1 MRGTYEESAT
11 VICAKWSTQRRWVE
25 NSPRSASWRTGPSNL
40 PGRVSVLVVVRRA
53 LLFLLASLWAI
64 PLLPV
69 PAARSQ
75 TTVSGRIEQD
85 TTWTQDSSPFVLLG
99 QVVVVADVT
108 LTIEPG
114 VQVRGTVGSSLVV
127 NGALNAVGTQEQR
140 IIFTSDSGQQ
150 DWSGIH
156 LTTSVESS
164 PRPSALRFVTI
175 ERATRGIKWG
185 LGRSPVEF
193 SDNQL
198 DGNGIALV
206 FDNPIAGTVVQRSV
220 FTNNRIAVTGKTR
233 ELVGIY
239 ENDFWNNEINLLPR
253 PESPYDCGQDDGV
266 WDIHRNDILRGPVNS
281 EYFSK
286 DIQTPSGSGVSE
298 YAVLATD
305 NWWGTT
311 DDLSIRARTRENF
324 ECCPLP
330 VEKMIQWNPF
340 SSAPHTAWAP
350 LGEVP
355 DPAPE
360 PEGHSDPGTITTI
373 ERPRHSRCIDREELR
388 LIRGDSA
395 GVFVDVGRV
404 RLALMRHTAWCR
416 WWHPEEGRFVQGDC
430 SQPNWFRPS
439 QKERAGGLLEW
450 SHDLPKTLR
459 AGRYVAMATGGA
471 EPIHAARNSN
481 SFRLVDLPA

>member
-1 MRGTYEESAT
+1 VALF
-11 VICAKWSTQRRWVE
+11 KQL
-25 NSPRSASWRTGPSNL
+25 PR
-40 PGRVSVLVVVRRA
+40 RVSVLVVVRRA

-64 PLLPV
+64 PFLPV
-69 PAARSQ
+69 LAARSQ

-85 TTWTQDSSPFVLLG
+85 TTWTQDSSPFVLIG

-114 VQVRGTVGSSLVV
+114 VQVRGTVGSSLVI

-140 IIFTSDSGQQ
+140 IILTSDSGQQ

-156 LTTSVESS
+156 LTTSFQPSQS
-164 PRPSALRFVTI
+164 PSALRFVTI

-185 LGRSPVEF
+185 LTHSGVQF

-198 DGNGIALV
+198 EGNGIALV

-220 FTNNRIAVTGKTR
+220 FTNNGIAVTGMTR
-233 ELVGIY
+233 GLVGIY
-239 ENDFWNNEINLLPR
+239 ESDFWNNEINLLPR

-281 EYFSK
+281 VYLSN
-286 DIQTPSGSGVSE
+286 DVQTPSGSGVSE
-298 YAVLATD
+298 YTVLAMD

-311 DDLSIRARTRENF
+311 DDFSIRARTRENF
-324 ECCPLP
+324 ECCPTP
-330 VEKMIQWNPF
+330 VEKRIEWNPF
-340 SSAPHTAWAP
+340 SSAPHTAWEP

-355 DPAPE
+355 YPAPE
-360 PEGHSDPGTITTI
+360 PESHGDPGTITTI

-388 LIRGDSA
+388 RIRGDSA
-395 GVFVDVGRV
+395 GVFEDVGRV
-404 RLALMRHTAWCR
+404 SLALMRDTAGCR
-416 WWHPEEGRFVQGDC
+416 WWHPKEGRFLQGDC

-439 QKERAGGLLEW
+439 HQKERAGGLLEW
-450 SHDLPKTLR
+450 SYDLPKTLR
-459 AGRYVAMATGGA
+459 AGRYVALATGGA

-481 SFRLVDLPA
+481 SFRLVDFPG

>member
-1 MRGTYEESAT
+1 MALF
-11 VICAKWSTQRRWVE
+11 KQL
-25 NSPRSASWRTGPSNL
+25 PR
-40 PGRVSVLVVVRRA
+40 RVSVLVVVRRA

-64 PLLPV
+64 PFLPV
-69 PAARSQ
+69 LAARSQ

-85 TTWTQDSSPFVLLG
+85 TTWTQDSSPFVLIG

-140 IIFTSDSGQQ
+140 IILTSDSGQQ

-156 LTTSVESS
+156 LTTSFQPSQS
-164 PRPSALRFVTI
+164 PSALRFVTI

-185 LGRSPVEF
+185 LTHSGVQF

-198 DGNGIALV
+198 EGNGIALV

-220 FTNNRIAVTGKTR
+220 FTNNGIAVTGMTR
-233 ELVGIY
+233 GLVGIY
-239 ENDFWNNEINLLPR
+239 ESDFWNNEINLLPR

-281 EYFSK
+281 VYLSN
-286 DIQTPSGSGVSE
+286 DVQTPSGSGVSE
-298 YAVLATD
+298 YTVLAMD

-311 DDLSIRARTRENF
+311 DDFSIRARTRENF
-324 ECCPLP
+324 ECCPTP
-330 VEKMIQWNPF
+330 VEKRIEWNPF
-340 SSAPHTAWAP
+340 SSAPHTAWEP

-355 DPAPE
+355 YPAPE
-360 PEGHSDPGTITTI
+360 PESHGDPGTITTI

-388 LIRGDSA
+388 RIRGDSA
-395 GVFVDVGRV
+395 GVFEDVGRV
-404 RLALMRHTAWCR
+404 SLALMRDTAGCR
-416 WWHPEEGRFVQGDC
+416 WWHPKEGRFLQGDC

-439 QKERAGGLLEW
+439 HQKERAGGLLEW
-450 SHDLPKTLR
+450 SYDLPKTLR
-459 AGRYVAMATGGA
+459 AGRYVALATGGA

-481 SFRLVDLPA
+481 SFRLVDFPG

>member
-1 MRGTYEESAT
+1 MPTG
-11 VICAKWSTQRRWVE
+11 RRVWRVFLARSE
-25 NSPRSASWRTGPSNL
+25 DGAAALFKQLPRW
-40 PGRVSVLVVVRRA
+40 VSVLVIVRRS
-53 LLFLLASLWAI
+53 LLFLLASLLAI
-64 PLLPV
+64 PLLRV

-85 TTWTQDSSPFVLLG
+85 TTWTRDGSPFVLIG
-99 QVVVVADVT
+99 PVVVVADVT

-114 VQVRGTVGSSLVV
+114 VEVRGTAGSSLVV

-164 PRPSALRFVTI
+164 PRPSALRLVTI

-185 LGRSPVEF
+185 LTRSPAGF

-198 DGNGIALV
+198 DGNGMALV
-206 FDNPIAGTVVQRSV
+206 FDNPIAGTLVQRSV
-220 FTNNRIAVTGKTR
+220 FTNNRIAVTGMTR

-253 PESPYDCGQDDGV
+253 PESPYDCEQDDGV
-266 WDIHRNDILRGPVNS
+266 WDIHRNDILRGPLNS
-281 EYFSK
+281 EYLSN
-286 DIQTPSGSGVSE
+286 DVQTPSGSGVSE
-298 YAVLATD
+298 YTVSATD

-311 DDLSIRARTRENF
+311 DELSIRARTRENL
-324 ECCPLP
+324 ECCPTP
-330 VEKMIQWNPF
+330 VEKRIGWQPF
-340 SSAPHTAWAP
+340 SSAPHTAWEP

-355 DPAPE
+355 YPAPE
-360 PEGHSDPGTITTI
+360 PESHGDPGTITTI

-388 LIRGDSA
+388 RIRGDTQA
-395 GVFVDVGRV
+395 VFADVARV
-404 RLALMRHTAWCR
+404 RLALMRDSAGCL
-416 WWHPEEGRFVQGDC
+416 WWHPKEGRFLQGDC

-439 QKERAGGLLEW
+439 REKERAGGLLEW
-450 SHDLPKTLR
+450 SYDFPKTLR
-459 AGRYVAMATGGA
+459 PGRYVAMATGGA

-481 SFRLVDLPA
+481 SFRLVDFRA

>member
-1 MRGTYEESAT
+1 MALF
-11 VICAKWSTQRRWVE
+11 KQL
-25 NSPRSASWRTGPSNL
+25 PR
-40 PGRVSVLVVVRRA
+40 RVSVLVVVRRA
-53 LLFLLASLWAI
+53 LLFLLASLLAI

-69 PAARSQ
+69 PAARAQ

-85 TTWTQDSSPFVLLG
+85 TTWTLDGSPYVLIG
-99 QVVVVADVT
+99 PVVVVADVT

-114 VQVRGTVGSSLVV
+114 VQVRGTVGSSLIV
-127 NGALNAVGTQEQR
+127 NGALNAVGAQEQR

-164 PRPSALRFVTI
+164 RRPSALRFVMI
-175 ERATRGIKWG
+175 ERATRGIKWD
-185 LGRSPVEF
+185 LTHSTIEF

-220 FTNNRIAVTGKTR
+220 FTNNRIAVMGMTR
-233 ELVGIY
+233 ERVRIY

-266 WDIHRNDILRGPVNS
+266 WDIHSNDILRGPVNS
-281 EYFSK
+281 EYLSN
-286 DIQTPSGSGVSE
+286 DVQTPSGSGVSE
-298 YAVLATD
+298 YTVLATD

-311 DDLSIRARTRENF
+311 DELSIGARTRENL
-324 ECCPLP
+324 ECCPTP
-330 VEKMIQWNPF
+330 VEKKIQWQPF
-340 SSAPHTAWAP
+340 SSAPHTAWEP

-360 PEGHSDPGTITTI
+360 PESHGDPGTITTI

-388 LIRGDSA
+388 RIRGDSA
-395 GVFVDVGRV
+395 GVFEEVERV

-416 WWHPEEGRFVQGDC
+416 WWHPKEGRFLQGDC

-439 QKERAGGLLEW
+439 RQKEGAGGLLEW
-450 SHDLPKTLR
+450 FYDLPKTLR
-459 AGRYVAMATGGA
+459 PGRYVAMATGGA
-471 EPIHAARNSN
+471 EPIHPARNSS
-481 SFRLVDLPA
+481 SFRLVDFPG

>member
-1 MRGTYEESAT
+1 VALF
-11 VICAKWSTQRRWVE
+11 KQL
-25 NSPRSASWRTGPSNL
+25 PR
-40 PGRVSVLVVVRRA
+40 RVSVLVVVRRA

-64 PLLPV
+64 PFLPV
-69 PAARSQ
+69 LAARSQ

-85 TTWTQDSSPFVLLG
+85 TTWTQDSSPFVLIG

-140 IIFTSDSGQQ
+140 IILTSDSGQQ

-156 LTTSVESS
+156 LTTSFQPSQS
-164 PRPSALRFVTI
+164 PSALRFVTI

-185 LGRSPVEF
+185 LTHSGVQF

-198 DGNGIALV
+198 EGNGIALV

-220 FTNNRIAVTGKTR
+220 FTNNGIAVTGMTR
-233 ELVGIY
+233 GLVGIY
-239 ENDFWNNEINLLPR
+239 ESDFWNNEINLLPR

-281 EYFSK
+281 VYLSN
-286 DIQTPSGSGVSE
+286 DVQTPSGSGVSE
-298 YAVLATD
+298 YTVLAMD

-311 DDLSIRARTRENF
+311 DDFSIRARTRENF
-324 ECCPLP
+324 ECCPTP
-330 VEKMIQWNPF
+330 VEKRIEWNPF
-340 SSAPHTAWAP
+340 SSAPHTAWEP

-355 DPAPE
+355 YPAPE
-360 PEGHSDPGTITTI
+360 PESHGDPGTITTI

-388 LIRGDSA
+388 RIRGDSA
-395 GVFVDVGRV
+395 GVFEDVGRV
-404 RLALMRHTAWCR
+404 SLALMRDTAGCR
-416 WWHPEEGRFVQGDC
+416 WWHPKEGRFLQGDC

-439 QKERAGGLLEW
+439 HQKERAGGLLEW
-450 SHDLPKTLR
+450 SYDLPKTLR
-459 AGRYVAMATGGA
+459 AGRYVALATGGA

-481 SFRLVDLPA
+481 SFRLVDFPG

>member
-1 MRGTYEESAT
+1 VALF
-11 VICAKWSTQRRWVE
+11 KQL
-25 NSPRSASWRTGPSNL
+25 PR
-40 PGRVSVLVVVRRA
+40 RVSVLVVVRRA
-53 LLFLLASLWAI
+53 LLFMLASLWAI
-64 PLLPV
+64 PFLPM

-85 TTWTQDSSPFVLLG
+85 TAWTQDSSPFVLIG

-127 NGALNAVGTQEQR
+127 NGALNAVGTQGQR

-156 LTTSVESS
+156 VAASVESS
-164 PRPSALRFVTI
+164 PSPSALRFVTI
-175 ERATRGIKWG
+175 ERATRGMKWG
-185 LGRSPVEF
+185 PTRSRVEF

-206 FDNPIAGTVVQRSV
+206 FDNPIGGTVVQRSV
-220 FTNNRIAVTGKTR
+220 LTNNGTAVTGTTR
-233 ELVGIY
+233 GRVGIY

-281 EYFSK
+281 EYLSK
-286 DIQTPSGSGVSE
+286 DIQTPPGSGVSE
-298 YAVLATD
+298 YTVLATD

-311 DDLSIRARTRENF
+311 DGFSIRARTRQNS

-330 VEKMIQWNPF
+330 VEKKIQWNPF
-340 SSAPHTAWAP
+340 SSAPHTAWEP

-355 DPAPE
+355 DPVPGPE
-360 PEGHSDPGTITTI
+360 THGDPDTITTI
-373 ERPRHSRCIDREELR
+373 ERPRHSRCIDREELSR
-388 LIRGDSA
+388 IRGDTQ
-395 GVFVDVGRV
+395 GVFADGGRV
-404 RLALMRHTAWCR
+404 SLALMRHTAGCR
-416 WWHPEEGRFVQGDC
+416 WWHPKERRFLQGDC
-430 SQPNWFRPS
+430 SQPNWFLPS
-439 QKERAGGLLEW
+439 RQKESAGGLLEW
-450 SHDLPKTLR
+450 SYDLPKTPR
-459 AGRYVAMATGGA
+459 PGRYVAMATGGA
-471 EPIHAARNSN
+471 ELIQAARNSN
-481 SFRLVDLPA
+481 SFRLVDVRA

>member
-1 MRGTYEESAT
+1 MALF
-11 VICAKWSTQRRWVE
+11 KQL
-25 NSPRSASWRTGPSNL
+25 PR
-40 PGRVSVLVVVRRA
+40 RVSVLVVVRRA
-53 LLFLLASLWAI
+53 LLFLLASLLAI

-85 TTWTQDSSPFVLLG
+85 TTWTQDGSPFVLIG
-99 QVVVVADVT
+99 PVVVVADVT

-185 LGRSPVEF
+185 LTRSPVEF

-206 FDNPIAGTVVQRSV
+206 FDNPIVGTVVQRSV
-220 FTNNRIAVTGKTR
+220 FTNNRTAVTGKTR

-311 DDLSIRARTRENF
+311 DDLSIRARARENF
-324 ECCPLP
+324 ECCPIP
-330 VEKMIQWNPF
+330 VEKKIQWNPF
-340 SSAPHTAWAP
+340 SSAPHTSWEP

-355 DPAPE
+355 DPAQE
-360 PEGHSDPGTITTI
+360 PEGHGDPGTITTI
-373 ERPRHSRCIDREELR
+373 ERPRHSSCIDREELR
-388 LIRGDSA
+388 RIRGDSA
-395 GVFVDVGRV
+395 GVFMDVGRV
-404 RLALMRHTAWCR
+404 RLALMRRTAGCR
-416 WWHPEEGRFVQGDC
+416 WWHPREDRFLQGDC

-439 QKERAGGLLEW
+439 RQEEMASGLLEW
-450 SHDLPKTLR
+450 SYDLPKTLR
-459 AGRYVAMATGGA
+459 AGRYVALATGGA

-481 SFRLVDLPA
+481 SFRLVDFPA

>member
-1 MRGTYEESAT
+1 VALF
-11 VICAKWSTQRRWVE
+11 KQL
-25 NSPRSASWRTGPSNL
+25 PR
-40 PGRVSVLVVVRRA
+40 RVSVLVVVRRA

-64 PLLPV
+64 PFLPV
-69 PAARSQ
+69 LAARSQ

-85 TTWTQDSSPFVLLG
+85 TTWTQDSSPFVLIG

-114 VQVRGTVGSSLVV
+114 VQVRGTVGSSLVI

-140 IIFTSDSGQQ
+140 IILTSDSGQQ

-156 LTTSVESS
+156 LTTSFQPSQS
-164 PRPSALRFVTI
+164 PSALRFVTI

-185 LGRSPVEF
+185 LTHSGVQF

-198 DGNGIALV
+198 EGNGIALV

-220 FTNNRIAVTGKTR
+220 FTNNGIAVTGMTR
-233 ELVGIY
+233 GLVGIY
-239 ENDFWNNEINLLPR
+239 ESDFWNNEINLLPR

-281 EYFSK
+281 EYLSN
-286 DIQTPSGSGVSE
+286 DVQTPSGSGVSE
-298 YAVLATD
+298 YTVLAMD

-311 DDLSIRARTRENF
+311 DDFSIRARTRENF
-324 ECCPLP
+324 ECCPTP
-330 VEKMIQWNPF
+330 VEKRIEWNPF
-340 SSAPHTAWAP
+340 SSAPHTAWEP

-355 DPAPE
+355 YPAPE
-360 PEGHSDPGTITTI
+360 PESHGDPGTITTI

-388 LIRGDSA
+388 RIRGDSA
-395 GVFVDVGRV
+395 GVFEDVGRV
-404 RLALMRHTAWCR
+404 SLALMRDTAGCR
-416 WWHPEEGRFVQGDC
+416 WWHPKEGRFLQGDC

-439 QKERAGGLLEW
+439 HQKERAGGLLEW
-450 SHDLPKTLR
+450 SYDLPKTLR
-459 AGRYVAMATGGA
+459 AGRYVALATGGA
-471 EPIHAARNSN
+471 EPIHAARNSD
-481 SFRLVDLPA
+481 SFRLVDFPG